1 VIPTELV
8 VRASSLREHYRALP
22 TIRSAA
28 ASSPAAVRGRGRR
41 VKTG

>member
-8 VRASSLREHYRALP
+8 VRASSLREHYRAVP
-22 TIRSAA
+22 TLRTPKTAPV
-28 ASSPAAVRGRGRR
+28 PAARSRK